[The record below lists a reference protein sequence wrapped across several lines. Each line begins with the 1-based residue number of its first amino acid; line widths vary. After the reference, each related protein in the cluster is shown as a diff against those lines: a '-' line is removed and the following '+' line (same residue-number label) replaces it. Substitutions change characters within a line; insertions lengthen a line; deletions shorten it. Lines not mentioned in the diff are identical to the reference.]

1 MFNVIYYFNDGIA
14 EGVVSKGELTYTPD
28 SVVYT
33 NLDNVSDKIRQ
44 TKIIRIVPVTEVFG
58 HWIHTN
64 ILETEKFFTERSAG
78 CFFVDTFDIKNN
90 PVRVYKYVNSVSVE
104 YTIEIRL

>member
-1 MFNVIYYFNDGIA
+1 MLHVIYYFKDGLKY
-14 EGVVSKGELTYTPD
+14 GVVSKGEIKYTPD
-28 SVVYT
+28 SVEYT
-33 NLDNVSDKIRQ
+33 TSEGVAGNIRQ

-78 CFFVDTFDIKNN
+78 CFFVDTFDVKNN
-90 PVRVYKYVNSVSVE
+90 PVRVYKYVNGESVTF
-104 YTIEIRL
+104 TIEIKL